1 MTKLHPSL
9 KKFNAIL
16 RSIVSTS
23 EPDPIRAIVE
33 KRSRKRLRKPKP
45 QDAVAAN
52 GHASRRQ
59 P

>member
-33 KRSRKRLRKPKP
+33 KRSRKRIRKPKS
-45 QDAVAAN
+45 QDAPAN
-52 GHASRRQ
+52 GHPAQRQ